1 MNRTTPTS
9 ASLRLGAIAAAAAL
23 LALQAQAAP
32 SATELQQVKAYG
44 NVSVAQDSAGSW
56 GPWTEF
62 EAPAAGPSQP
72 LGLARAGGDAYRPLP
87 GTTGG
92 NGDPGTPAP
101 NVIGWGAFFDNKG
114 EPKQQGCVAIDC
126 HSLQINVTAVYPD
139 GGALLPTSVN
149 GQLIPLSTGTPLLGQ
164 TGVLLQEDGQP
175 YYIRSNDKE
184 LIYAVPDPETANPG
198 NPQDIQAAFVRI
210 SLNAYLNGNTEEEPS
225 SQSIY
230 AVVGV
235 ATSASDM
242 AALKGSNTTA
252 SYTGW
257 DQYGDGAN
265 NVQLTVNFGNST
277 WSGTWNGGQDGVVQA
292 STSGSGATV
301 IAGQVGFSASGTVTG
316 SNFQSTSISA
326 TDGTIGAGSTVR
338 GSFYGMQAAAA
349 GGVADIIKS
358 KGDGYTNG
366 RFVSPFLTIKDNPK

>member
-9 ASLRLGAIAAAAAL
+9 ASLRASRVHAIAAAAAL

-32 SATELQQVKAYG
+32 SAADLQQVKAYG

-62 EAPAAGPSQP
+62 EAPAAGSTPP
-72 LGLARAGGDAYRPLP
+72 LGLGRSGGEPYRPIP
-87 GTTGG
+87 GTIGG
-92 NGDPGTPAP
+92 PTETPA

-114 EPKQQGCVAIDC
+114 EAKQQGCVSIDC
-126 HSLQINVTAVYPD
+126 HSLQLLIQAQYPSAD
-139 GGALLPTSVN
+139 ALLPNSVN
-149 GQLIPLSTGTPLLGQ
+149 ATLVPLSTGTPLLSQ
-164 TGVLLQEDGQP
+164 TGVLLQEDGLP
-175 YYIRSNDKE
+175 YYVRSNDKE
-184 LIYAVPDPETANPG
+184 LIYAVPDPETANPA
-198 NPQDIQAAFVRI
+198 NPQDIQAAFVRV
-210 SLNAYLNGNTEEEPS
+210 SLNAYLNGNTEAEPG

-235 ATSASDM
+235 ATSAPDM

-252 SYTGW
+252 SYSGW
-257 DQYGDGAN
+257 DQYGNGAD

-277 WSGTWNGGQDGVVQA
+277 WTGTWNGGQDGVVQA
-292 STSGSGATV
+292 STSGSGKTV
-301 IAGQVGFSASGTVTG
+301 IAGQVGFSASGTVAG

-326 TDGTIGAGSTVR
+326 KDGTIGAGSTVR
-338 GSFYGMQAAAA
+338 GSFYGVQAAAA

-366 RFVSPFLTIKDNPK
+366 RFVSPFLTVKDNPR